1 MATQQEAMAPLFNAH
16 TIEEIEALYAIS
28 ISEIV
33 KAALRVQLLNR
44 FKRARSI
51 RDDGYIDSALLE
63 NSDTTEAQALCRMY
77 GFNSSVGRKHS

>member
-1 MATQQEAMAPLFNAH
+1 MSTQQQGMASLFNAH

-28 ISEIV
+28 TSEIV
-33 KAALRVQLLNR
+33 KAALRVQLIRR

-77 GFNSSVGRKHS
+77 GFNSLERRKQ